1 MLIGWIG
8 SQIKPQWGRADAYA
22 MGFAS
27 AVHDLKTLV
36 LSFHPAVAIDTAEE
50 GRVERIIDAVA
61 EDLGFPVY
69 VWTMNRGLVR
79 KPYTEQDLHRTT
91 ADPAALLAH
100 LQGLKLDALF
110 VLKDLARHLG
120 DASVARAFRDVTA
133 TYAYRCATMIIPGTG
148 HSFPPDL
155 DSEVVHFELALP
167 NAKELGDA
175 IDAVLHSMNARTPTR
190 VELTPEEREEVLRA
204 LQGMTLN
211 QARQAVARAM
221 LSDGSLNG
229 SDIPSLLET
238 KAAAL
243 GDDGVL
249 EYFPAEDNA
258 FDLGGFG
265 RLVEWLERARIGF
278 RPEAAALNLDPPKGL
293 LLVGVQGCGKSL
305 AAKWLAREWVLP
317 LLKLDA
323 GRLYNKY
330 IGETERNLRRAIQVA
345 ESMAP
350 AVLWVDEI
358 EKAFAGSKGGVD
370 QDGGVSQRVLATF
383 LTWLQEKRSEVFV
396 VATANDVLA
405 LPPELLRKGRFDEIF
420 FVDLPDAVERVS
432 IFEIHLS
439 QRKQNPELFDLGAL
453 AGATE
458 GFSGAEIEQVVI
470 ASLYGALHLDQLLDT
485 SLLLEEAAR
494 TRPLS
499 VSRRED
505 IERLRVMARER
516 FVPVR

>member
-1 MLIGWIG
+1 
-8 SQIKPQWGRADAYA
+8 

-36 LSFHPAVAIDTAEE
+36 LSFHPAIAINSPEE
-50 GRVERIIDAVA
+50 DRIERLLDAVA
-61 EDLGFPVY
+61 DDLGLAVY
-69 VWTMNRGLVR
+69 TWTMNRGLVR
-79 KPYTEQDLHRTT
+79 KPSTEQESHRTT

-100 LQGLKLDALF
+100 LEGLKVDAIF

-120 DASVARAFRDVTA
+120 DPGVARAFRDVTSA
-133 TYAYRCATMIIPGTG
+133 YAHRCATLVVTGAG

-155 DSEVVHFELALP
+155 DREVVHFELALP
-167 NAKELGDA
+167 SAKELGDV
-175 IDAVLHSMNARTPTR
+175 IDIVLDSMNDRVPTR
-190 VELTPEEREEVLRA
+190 VDLDPEEREEVLRA

-221 LSDGSLNG
+221 LSDGSLCAA
-229 SDIPSLLET
+229 DIPALLET

-249 EYFPAEDNA
+249 EYYPAEDNA
-258 FDLGGFG
+258 FDLGGFE
-265 RLVEWLERARIGF
+265 RLVQWLERARIGF
-278 RPEAAALNLDPPKGL
+278 SPEAAALNLAPPKGL

-305 AAKWLAREWVLP
+305 AAKWVAREWSLP

-330 IGETERNLRRAIQVA
+330 IGETERNLRRAIAVA

-350 AVLWVDEI
+350 AVLWIDEI
-358 EKAFAGSKGGVD
+358 EKAFAGSKVGVD

-383 LTWLQEKRSEVFV
+383 LTWLQEKQSEVFV
-396 VATANDVLA
+396 VATANDVLV

-420 FVDLPDAVERVS
+420 FVDLPDVQERVA
-432 IFEIHLS
+432 IFEIHLQ
-439 QRKQNPELFDLGAL
+439 QRKQNPALFDLAAL
-453 AGATE
+453 AAATD

-470 ASLYGALHLDQLLDT
+470 ASLYGALHQQQLLDT
-485 SLLLEEAAR
+485 TLLLEEAAR

-505 IERLRVMARER
+505 IDRLRSMASER

>member
-1 MLIGWIG
+1 
-8 SQIKPQWGRADAYA
+8 

-36 LSFHPAVAIDTAEE
+36 MSFHPAVAIDTAEE
-50 GRVERIIDAVA
+50 DRVERIVDAVA
-61 EDLGFPVY
+61 EDLNLPVY

-79 KPYTEQDLHRTT
+79 KPAGPGESHRTT
-91 ADPAALLAH
+91 AEPGALLAH
-100 LQGLKLDALF
+100 LASLKVEALF

-120 DASVARAFRDVTA
+120 EPAAARAFRDVTA
-133 TYAYRCATMIIPGTG
+133 AWAQRCATLIVTGAG

-155 DSEVVHFELALP
+155 DSDVVHFDLSLP
-167 NAKELGDA
+167 SPKELGDV
-175 IDAVLHSMNARTPTR
+175 IDAVLHSMAARRPTR
-190 VELTPEEREEVLRA
+190 VELAPEEREDVFRA

-221 LSDGSLNG
+221 LSDGSL
-229 SDIPSLLET
+229 SAADIPELLET

-249 EYFPAEDNA
+249 EYYPAEDND
-258 FDLGGFG
+258 FDLGGFE
-265 RLVEWLERARIGF
+265 RLVQWLRRARVGF
-278 RPEAAALNLDPPKGL
+278 RPEAAELNLTPPKGL

-305 AAKWLAREWVLP
+305 AAKWVAREWSLP

-350 AVLWVDEI
+350 AVLWIDEI
-358 EKAFAGSKGGVD
+358 EKAFAGSKVGVD
-370 QDGGVSQRVLATF
+370 QDGGVSQRILATF
-383 LTWLQEKRSEVFV
+383 LTWMQEKESEVFV
-396 VATANDVLA
+396 VATANDVLV

-420 FVDLPDAVERVS
+420 FVDLPDDDERMA
-432 IFEIHLS
+432 IFEIHLRL
-439 QRKQNPELFDLGAL
+439 RKQNPALFDLPAL
-453 AGATE
+453 ATATQ

-470 ASLYGALHLDQLLDT
+470 ASLYGALHNEALLDT
-485 SLLLEEAAR
+485 ALLLEEAAN

-505 IERLRVMARER
+505 IERLRAMARER

>member
-1 MLIGWIG
+1 
-8 SQIKPQWGRADAYA
+8 

-36 LSFHPAVAIDTAEE
+36 LSFHPAIAIDTPEE
-50 GRVERIIDAVA
+50 QRVERLVDAVA
-61 EDLGFPVY
+61 EDLNLPVF

-79 KPYTEQDLHRTT
+79 KPYTEQENHRTT

-100 LQGLKLDALF
+100 LEGLKVDALF
-110 VLKDLARHLG
+110 LLKDLARHLG
-120 DASVARAFRDVTA
+120 EPGVARAFRDVTQA
-133 TYAYRCATMIIPGTG
+133 YAHRCATLIVPGSG
-148 HSFPPDL
+148 HQFPTDL
-155 DSEVVHFELALP
+155 DREVVHFELALP
-167 NAKELGDA
+167 GEKELGDVL
-175 IDAVLHSMNARTPTR
+175 DAVAHSMRSRIPGQ
-190 VELTPEEREEVLRA
+190 VELSVSERKEVLRA

-211 QARQAVARAM
+211 QARQAIARSF
-221 LSDGSLNG
+221 LSGGALNAA
-229 SDIPSLLET
+229 DIPELLET

-258 FDLGGFG
+258 FALGGFD

-278 RPEAAALNLDPPKGL
+278 RPEAAELNLDPPKGL
-293 LLVGVQGCGKSL
+293 MLVGVQGCGKSL
-305 AAKWLAREWVLP
+305 AAKWIAREWSLP

-350 AVLWVDEI
+350 AVLWIDEI
-358 EKAFAGSKGGVD
+358 EKAFSGSKVGVD

-396 VATANDVLA
+396 VATANDIFA

-420 FVDLPDAVERVS
+420 FVDLPVADERIA
-432 IFEIHLS
+432 IFKIHLT
-439 QRKQNPELFDLGAL
+439 QRKQNAALFDLNAL
-453 AGATE
+453 AAATE

-470 ASLYGALHLDQLLDT
+470 ASLYDALHRQQLLDT
-485 SLLLEEAAR
+485 PLLLEEAGR

-505 IERLRVMARER
+505 VERLRAMARER

>member
-1 MLIGWIG
+1 
-8 SQIKPQWGRADAYA
+8 

-50 GRVERIIDAVA
+50 ARVERIVDAIA
-61 EDLGFPVY
+61 EDLGLPVF
-69 VWTMNRGLVR
+69 VWTMNQGLVR
-79 KPYTEQDLHRTT
+79 QPAGPGESHRTT
-91 ADPAALLAH
+91 AEPGALLAH
-100 LQGLKLDALF
+100 LEGLTVDGLF
-110 VLKDLARHLG
+110 LLKDLARHLEAPG
-120 DASVARAFRDVTA
+120 AARAFRDVTNAFANRYA
-133 TYAYRCATMIIPGTG
+133 TLIVTG
-148 HSFPPDL
+148 AGHRFPPDL
-155 DSEVVHFELALP
+155 DGDVVHFDLSLP
-167 NAKELGDA
+167 GPKELGDVV
-175 IDAVLHSMNARTPTR
+175 DTVLHSMSARRPTR
-190 VELTPEEREEVLRA
+190 IELSPDEREEVLRA
-204 LQGMTLN
+204 LQGLTLN

-221 LSDGSLNG
+221 LSGDSLC
-229 SDIPSLLET
+229 SEDIPEILET

-249 EYFPAEDNA
+249 EYYPAEDNG
-258 FDLGGFG
+258 FDLGGFE
-265 RLVEWLERARIGF
+265 RLVEWLARARIGF
-278 RPEAAALNLDPPKGL
+278 RPEAAELNLTPPKGL

-305 AAKWLAREWVLP
+305 AAKWVAREWSLP

-330 IGETERNLRRAIQVA
+330 IGETERNLRRAIQIA

-350 AVLWVDEI
+350 AVLWIDEI
-358 EKAFAGSKGGVD
+358 EKAFAGSKVGVD

-383 LTWLQEKRSEVFV
+383 LTWMQEKESEVFV
-396 VATANDVLA
+396 VATANDVLV

-420 FVDLPDAVERVS
+420 FVDLPDEAERVA
-432 IFEIHLS
+432 IFEIHL
-439 QRKQNPELFDLGAL
+439 QLRKQNPALFDLPAL
-453 AGATE
+453 AVATE

-470 ASLYGALHLDQLLDT
+470 ASLYGALHNEQLLDT
-485 SLLLEEAAR
+485 ALLLAEAGN

-505 IERLRVMARER
+505 IERLRAMARER